1 MGAEIWNQNE
11 LHGRRVELTREG
23 SKVRGIILAQDLK
36 FSSEEFLFQWTGKD
50 GSQKMSP
57 LLEGELEAIR
67 TDLAGGAEGD
77 G

>member
-1 MGAEIWNQNE
+1 MGPEIRNEKE

-23 SKVRGIILAQDLK
+23 KKVRGVILAQDLK
-36 FSSEEFLFQWTGKD
+36 FSSHEFLFQWTGEN

-67 TDLAGGAEGD
+67 AAESRPVTTDE
-77 G
+77 